1 MAFSLEILILWFTW
15 SAVIL
20 KTLMAEISLTA
31 SKKERWSVM
40 IAFLLI
46 TSVAAS
52 HLIVPPIHR
61 TYSRWRCKKIPCYF
75 NTAFIS
81 QPGKSCSYVPV
92 FKLAA
97 YVMLCF
103 HWVSCK
109 YNNRMIT
116 IVWHNHCRGTNHTL
130 PNGSSKNSDLVF
142 VPASWLNLVLPKG
155 GINFSKDNLQNSC
168 TVICFYL
175 LLQLHEG
182 ITLLLVNK
190 KNAVGMMA
198 PLLHHCKEHQLC
210 HSSEFFVV
218 APFHLPLISFPND
231 TMLLRLMSQTIKI
244 VK

>member
-1 MAFSLEILILWFTW
+1 MICCNIENFNGRN
-15 SAVIL
+15 
-20 KTLMAEISLTA
+20 ISHCF
-31 SKKERWSVM
+31 KERKVVSYDSFPLDNFSSCQPLDFPTNSQDLFQVKM
-40 IAFLLI
+40 Q
-46 TSVAAS
+46 
-52 HLIVPPIHR
+52 
-61 TYSRWRCKKIPCYF
+61 KIPSYF
-75 NTAFIS
+75 NTAIVS

-109 YNNRMIT
+109 YNNRMT
-116 IVWHNHCRGTNHTL
+116 MIVWHNHCRGTNHTL
-130 PNGSSKNSDLVF
+130 PKGSSKSSDLVF

-155 GINFSKDNLQNSC
+155 GKNFSKDNLQNSC

-175 LLQLHEG
+175 FIELHEG

-190 KNAVGMMA
+190 QNAVGMIA
-198 PLLHHCKEHQLC
+198 PLLRHCKEHQLC